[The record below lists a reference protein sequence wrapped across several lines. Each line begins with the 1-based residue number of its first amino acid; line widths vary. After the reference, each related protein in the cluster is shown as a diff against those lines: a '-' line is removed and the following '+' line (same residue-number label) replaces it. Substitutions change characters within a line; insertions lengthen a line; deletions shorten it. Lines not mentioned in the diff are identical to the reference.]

1 VIDYLLKGLDSV
13 GFRNIRPLTILR
25 VLLTFSFSS
34 QLWKREGGVMV
45 GEATFGVVESVIGTC
60 FDIRKCSGVIG
71 AKGDSRE
78 KVVIRD
84 LSYVAIC
91 GLSGQVLRSN
101 GVFGVAHVGDGIGG
115 VFTFCPGE

>member
-1 VIDYLLKGLDSV
+1 
-13 GFRNIRPLTILR
+13 
-25 VLLTFSFSS
+25 
-34 QLWKREGGVMV
+34 MV

-91 GLSGQVLRSN
+91 GLSGQMLRSD